1 MQLVMVNPISLVKV
15 CPIKNLHS
23 TDSVSLS
30 YILISLVIWVKTYI
44 KGAYSIGIRG
54 NKKYFAIYKILAICI
69 CDKFYVEK
77 LKTLC
82 N

>member
-30 YILISLVIWVKTYI
+30 YILISLVIPTSKVPTAL
-44 KGAYSIGIRG
+44 G
-54 NKKYFAIYKILAICI
+54 
-69 CDKFYVEK
+69 
-77 LKTLC
+77 
-82 N
+82 